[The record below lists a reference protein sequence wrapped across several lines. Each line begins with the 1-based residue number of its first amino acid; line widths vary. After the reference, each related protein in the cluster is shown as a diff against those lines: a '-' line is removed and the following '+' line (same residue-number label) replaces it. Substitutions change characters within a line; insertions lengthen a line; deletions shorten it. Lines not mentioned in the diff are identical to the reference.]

1 MPASALDRR
10 SFMTVCSSLGLSGA
24 LSTALWR
31 EARAQAPPPSAQGQ
45 QQAPQVVTKEMLAA
59 AETVIGL
66 SFTDAEREM
75 MIPDLNNALVQYAA
89 LRRVSLPNSVAPALR
104 FDPELPGA
112 TLAAA
117 PARRTA
123 PARRRPTVSRPA
135 NLEELAWS
143 PLAELAELLRSRKV
157 TSEEL
162 TRLALDRLRRFDG
175 ELKAV
180 VTLTEERALRQA
192 READREIARGR
203 IRGPLHGVPWG
214 AKDLLAV
221 PGYPTTWGSP
231 IYKDQVL
238 AETATVVERLDA
250 AGAVLVAKLSL
261 GEFAQGDVWYGGTT
275 KNPWN
280 TEQGSSGSSAGP
292 GSATAAGC
300 VPFAIGSE
308 TLGSIVSPSTRNG
321 VTGLRPTF
329 GRVSRHGAMALSW
342 SMDKLGPMAR
352 SAEDC
357 GVVFSAIHGADGK
370 DVTAVSRP
378 FEWRPGQGIEGL
390 RIGYLKSAFDADHAT
405 KAFDDAALDVL
416 RGLNVSLI
424 EVALPAELPIG
435 SLNVILNAEAAAA
448 FDELTRSN
456 QDDRMVRQ
464 VRGAWP
470 NSFRRSRFIPAV
482 EYIQANRVRTLLM
495 QRLHELFQQVD
506 VFVTPSFGGSVLL
519 ATNLTGHPALVLPN
533 GFTAAGA
540 PVSLSFIGRLHGEAE
555 LLSVAEAYQAAT
567 DFHRKRPA
575 KFV

>member
-1 MPASALDRR
+1 
-10 SFMTVCSSLGLSGA
+10 MTVCSSLGLSGV

-31 EARAQAPPPSAQGQ
+31 EARAQAPAPPAQGQ

-117 PARRTA
+117 PARRSA
-123 PARRRPTVSRPA
+123 RARRRPNVSRPA

-162 TRLALDRLRRFDG
+162 TRLALDRLKRFDG

-203 IRGPLHGVPWG
+203 IRGPLHGIPWG

-221 PGYPTTWGSP
+221 SGYPTTWGSP
-231 IYKDQVL
+231 IYKDQML

-370 DVTAVSRP
+370 DVTAISRP

-416 RGLNVSLI
+416 RGLKVNLL

>member
-1 MPASALDRR
+1 MPPSRLDRR
-10 SFMTVCSSLGLSGA
+10 SFMAACSSLGLGGA

-31 EARAQAPPPSAQGQ
+31 EARAQAPAPQAPAQ

-75 MIPDLNNALVQYAA
+75 MIQDLNNALVQYAA
-89 LRRVSLPNSVAPALR
+89 LRRVPLPNSVAPALR

-112 TLAAA
+112 TLDAP
-117 PARRTA
+117 PARRVG
-123 PARRRPTVSRPA
+123 PSRRRPSVSRPA
-135 NLEELAWS
+135 NLEALAWS
-143 PLAELAELLRSRKV
+143 PLVELAELLRKKQV

-162 TRLALDRLRRFDG
+162 TLLALDRLKRFDG

-180 VTLTEERALRQA
+180 VTLTEERALRHA

-203 IRGPLHGVPWG
+203 IRGPLHGIPWG

-221 PGYPTTWGSP
+221 SDYPTTWGSP
-231 IYKDQVL
+231 IYQDQVL
-238 AETATVVERLDA
+238 PETATVVERLDA

-357 GVVFSAIHGADGK
+357 GLVFSAIHGADDK
-370 DVTAVSRP
+370 DATAVSRP
-378 FEWRPGQGIEGL
+378 FPWRPGQGIEGL

-416 RGLNVSLI
+416 RGLNVNLV
-424 EVALPAELPIG
+424 EVALPADLPIG
-435 SLNVILNAEAAAA
+435 SLNIILNAEAAAA

-495 QRLHELFQQVD
+495 QRLHELFRQVD

-533 GFTAAGA
+533 GFTPAGA

-555 LLSVAEAYQAAT
+555 VLSVGETYQAAT
-567 DFHRKRPA
+567 EFHRKRPA
-575 KFV
+575 KFG